1 MPELPRLLLKNTPSI
16 IAIVAALGLVGLTI
30 AAVVRPGAD
39 LNIWHVSTLVLAWV
53 TVLSTSL
60 ATRERHDDEEEF
72 DDPPEVAQIDRRV
85 EVAPTH
91 EMPATQPL
99 PQGSASLL
107 EFARELHGTLES
119 DRLRLLI
126 ARRLPALLGVRDV
139 WIVARFGTRQQ
150 IIVPSHLTGGPLVT
164 EELREWSTYPMK
176 AAGRTVG
183 IMGIS
188 APPGKLIERDHR
200 LIKLTASFI
209 AQALLTVDTFETL
222 RETSVVDGL
231 TGCATRVEGLRRFE
245 AELRRADRSESTLAV
260 IMLDL
265 DHFKIVN
272 DHFGHKA
279 GDAVLTA
286 IGETLLT
293 TLRASDV
300 RSRWGGEEFLLVLP
314 DSNAE
319 QAQRASENLRQ
330 RIANTPVEIGQRVI
344 SVTASIGLTLSRP
357 RENDVQQLI
366 GRADTALYEAKRRG
380 RNRVAF
386 VPPGGH
392 SDVTAPESGNQSPV
406 RGHVWNGP
414 ERRDATRQDRRLVP
428 SPGRRVTDSMLTGPR
443 RDR

>member
-1 MPELPRLLLKNTPSI
+1 VAELPRVLLKNTPSI

-30 AAVVRPGAD
+30 GAVVRPAAD
-39 LNIWHVSTLVLAWV
+39 LNIWHVSTMVLAWV
-53 TVLSTSL
+53 VVLSTSL
-60 ATRERHDDEEEF
+60 ATREQEFDEEPFE
-72 DDPPEVAQIDRRV
+72 DPPEIPQTVRT
-85 EVAPTH
+85 ESAPIR
-91 EMPATQPL
+91 ESAATRSL
-99 PQGSASLL
+99 PPGSASLL

-126 ARRLPALLGVRDV
+126 ARRLPVLLGLRDV

-150 IIVPSHLTGGPLVT
+150 IIVPSQLAGGPLVT
-164 EELREWSTYPMK
+164 EELRQWTTYPMK
-176 AAGRTVG
+176 ADGRTVG
-183 IMGIS
+183 IMGVA
-188 APPGKLIERDHR
+188 APQGGLLERDHR

-222 RETSVVDGL
+222 RETSLVDGL

-272 DHFGHKA
+272 DQFGHKA

-300 RSRWGGEEFLLVLP
+300 RCRWGGEEFLLVLP

-319 QAQRASENLRQ
+319 QAQRASDNLRQ

-357 RENDVQQLI
+357 RETDIQQLI

-386 VPPGGH
+386 VPSGGH
-392 SDVTAPESGNQSPV
+392 ADVTATEPSIQSPV
-406 RGHVWNGP
+406 RGYGWNGP

-428 SPGRRVTDSMLTGPR
+428 SPGRRATDSVLTGPR

>member
-1 MPELPRLLLKNTPSI
+1 VDELPRLLLKNTPSI

-30 AAVVRPGAD
+30 GAVVRPAAD
-39 LNIWHVSTLVLAWV
+39 LNIWHVSTMVLAWV
-53 TVLSTSL
+53 VVLATSL
-60 ATRERHDDEEEF
+60 ATREPEFDDAF
-72 DDPPEVAQIDRRV
+72 DDPPEIPQTDHRI
-85 EVAPTH
+85 EPAPIR
-91 EMPATQPL
+91 ELPATQPL
-99 PQGSASLL
+99 PPGSASLL
-107 EFARELHGTLES
+107 EFARELHATLES

-150 IIVPSHLTGGPLVT
+150 IIVPSHSGGPLVT
-164 EELREWSTYPMK
+164 EELRNWSTYPMK
-176 AAGRTVG
+176 ADGRTVG
-183 IMGIS
+183 IMGLS
-188 APPGKLIERDHR
+188 APQGKFIERDHR
-200 LIKLTASFI
+200 LIKLTASLI
-209 AQALLTVDTFETL
+209 AQALATVDTFETL
-222 RETSVVDGL
+222 RETSLVDAL

-300 RSRWGGEEFLLVLP
+300 RCRWGGEEFLLVLP

-319 QAQRASENLRQ
+319 QAQRASDNLRQ

-344 SVTASIGLTLSRP
+344 TVTASIGLTLSRP
-357 RENDVQQLI
+357 RETDIQQLI

-386 VPPGGH
+386 VPSGGYADMSAAEPGVQGA
-392 SDVTAPESGNQSPV
+392 S
-406 RGHVWNGP
+406 RGHGWTGP

-428 SPGRRVTDSMLTGPR
+428 SPGRRATDSTLTGPR

>member
-1 MPELPRLLLKNTPSI
+1 LLKNTPSI

-30 AAVVRPGAD
+30 SPVVRPAAD
-39 LNIWHVSTLVLAWV
+39 LNIWHVSTMVLAWV
-53 TVLSTSL
+53 VVLATSL
-60 ATRERHDDEEEF
+60 ATRDHELDEDAFE
-72 DDPPEVAQIDRRV
+72 DPPAIPQPDRRI
-85 EVAPTH
+85 ETAPMR
-91 EMPATQPL
+91 ELPATQPL
-99 PQGSASLL
+99 PPGSASLL
-107 EFARELHGTLES
+107 DFARELHGTLES

-126 ARRLPALLGVRDV
+126 ARRLPVLLGVRDV
-139 WIVARFGTRQQ
+139 WIVARVGTRQQ
-150 IIVPSHLTGGPLVT
+150 MIVPSHLTGGPLVT

-176 AAGRTVG
+176 ADGRTVG
-183 IMGIS
+183 IMGV
-188 APPGKLIERDHR
+188 AAKPGGFNERDHR

-222 RETSVVDGL
+222 RETSLVDGL

-357 RENDVQQLI
+357 RENDIQQLI

-386 VPPGGH
+386 VPSGGH
-392 SDVTAPESGNQSPV
+392 ADMSPAEPSIQGPV
-406 RGHVWNGP
+406 RVHGWNGP

-428 SPGRRVTDSMLTGPR
+428 SPGRRATDSMLTGPR

>member
-1 MPELPRLLLKNTPSI
+1 LLKNTPSI

-30 AAVVRPGAD
+30 APVVRPAAD
-39 LNIWHVSTLVLAWV
+39 LNIWHVSTMVLAWV
-53 TVLSTSL
+53 VVLATSL
-60 ATRERHDDEEEF
+60 ATRDHELDEDAFE
-72 DDPPEVAQIDRRV
+72 DPPEIPQPDRRI
-85 EVAPTH
+85 ETAPIR
-91 EMPATQPL
+91 ELPATQPL
-99 PQGSASLL
+99 PPGSASLL
-107 EFARELHGTLES
+107 DFARELHGTLES

-126 ARRLPALLGVRDV
+126 ARRLPVLLGVRDV

-150 IIVPSHLTGGPLVT
+150 MIVPSHLTGGPLVT

-176 AAGRTVG
+176 ADGRTVG
-183 IMGIS
+183 IMGV
-188 APPGKLIERDHR
+188 AAKPGGFNERDHR

-222 RETSVVDGL
+222 RETSLVDGL

-357 RENDVQQLI
+357 RENDIQQLI

-386 VPPGGH
+386 VPSGGH
-392 SDVTAPESGNQSPV
+392 ADISAAEPSIQGPV
-406 RGHVWNGP
+406 RGWNGP

-428 SPGRRVTDSMLTGPR
+428 SPGRRASDSMLTGPR

>member
-1 MPELPRLLLKNTPSI
+1 MLKNTPSI

-30 AAVVRPGAD
+30 GAVVRPAAD
-39 LNIWHVSTLVLAWV
+39 LNIWHVSTMVLAWV
-53 TVLSTSL
+53 VVLATSL
-60 ATRERHDDEEEF
+60 ATRDHELDEDAF
-72 DDPPEVAQIDRRV
+72 DDPPEIPQPDQRIAS
-85 EVAPTH
+85 APIR
-91 EMPATQPL
+91 ELPATQPI
-99 PQGSASLL
+99 PPGSASLL

-126 ARRLPALLGVRDV
+126 ARRLPVLLGVRDV

-150 IIVPSHLTGGPLVT
+150 MIVPSHLTGGPLVT
-164 EELREWSTYPMK
+164 EELRQWSTYPMK
-176 AAGRTVG
+176 ADGRTVG
-183 IMGIS
+183 IMGV
-188 APPGKLIERDHR
+188 AAKPGGFLERDHR

-222 RETSVVDGL
+222 RETSLVDGL

-357 RENDVQQLI
+357 RENDIQQLI

-386 VPPGGH
+386 VPSGGH
-392 SDVTAPESGNQSPV
+392 ADMSAAEPSVQGPV
-406 RGHVWNGP
+406 RVHGWNGP

-428 SPGRRVTDSMLTGPR
+428 SPGRRATDSTLTGPR